1 MVRDIS
7 SQCSSLVSEERS
19 LVLHLILITF
29 AGEEIQLTIEL
40 QEFDRLNEFENAV
53 LEQLP
58 YIGESSAFGCELDFV
73 HKDTRK
79 MLVDPIWDTLRDNN
93 CFNLIVRQCFTE
105 AEHKGQLTSKVRAI
119 RVPYNTTDRI
129 LPR

>member
-1 MVRDIS
+1 MMVEDAMS
-7 SQCSSLVSEERS
+7 LCSSPVSEERS

-58 YIGESSAFGCELDFV
+58 YIGERAAP
-73 HKDTRK
+73 
-79 MLVDPIWDTLRDNN
+79 LVASLTLSIKTPAK
-93 CFNLIVRQCFTE
+93 C
-105 AEHKGQLTSKVRAI
+105 
-119 RVPYNTTDRI
+119 
-129 LPR
+129 